1 MADAIDKAVRAQGG
15 GVVKP
20 HQVKAMILAARRA
33 YKAQSELG
41 LVDDGVDFD
50 AWRKAT
56 LHDVTGGD
64 APESFR
70 TVTQRDYAAVMEYF
84 GKLGGDDGS
93 GLHSLA
99 LTPPARK
106 TTDSLSQLAFTPPAQ
121 KATPSLSQQ
130 ALTPPAQRATTPPS
144 RQTRSA
150 DAQRRALWAL
160 NLVEG
165 EVAEA
170 FTPDGAGESGRG
182 AARKYA
188 DALFWKIHRTERSLA
203 TPRQI
208 WAVIFTLRKRANS
221 KRTTARLDAGE
232 SGRPDAGN
240 GRAGAQ
246 PSQRRARKGLGARG
260 AAGVPLS
267 PPDGSERFPA
277 FSRGL

>member
-84 GKLGGDDGS
+84 GKLGGEER
-93 GLHSLA
+93 A
-99 LTPPARK
+99 EARRSDTIK
-106 TTDSLSQLAFTPPAQ
+106 TS
-121 KATPSLSQQ
+121 
-130 ALTPPAQRATTPPS
+130 
-144 RQTRSA
+144 

-208 WAVIFTLRKRANS
+208 WAVIFTLRKRAKS
-221 KRTTARLDAGE
+221 KRTTARPDAGE
-232 SGRPDAGN
+232 SSRPE
-240 GRAGAQ
+240 
-246 PSQRRARKGLGARG
+246 RRARKGLGARG
-260 AAGVPLS
+260 AAGAPLS

>member
-84 GKLGGDDGS
+84 GKLAGDRR
-93 GLHSLA
+93 A
-99 LTPPARK
+99 EARRSD
-106 TTDSLSQLAFTPPAQ
+106 TAR
-121 KATPSLSQQ
+121 
-130 ALTPPAQRATTPPS
+130 RADD
-144 RQTRSA
+144 RE
-150 DAQRRALWAL
+150 RALWAL
-160 NLVEG
+160 NLEEG
-165 EVAEA
+165 EVAGA
-170 FTPDGAGESGRG
+170 FGGRG
-182 AARKYA
+182 EARKYA

-208 WAVIFTLRKRANS
+208 WAVIFTLRKRARS
-221 KRTTARLDAGE
+221 KLKGSEVEKLKSSKTF
-232 SGRPDAGN
+232 
-240 GRAGAQ
+240 Q
-246 PSQRRARKGLGARG
+246 PFNHSTLNPQTRARKGLGARG

-267 PPDGSERFPA
+267 PPDGSECFPA

>member
-84 GKLGGDDGS
+84 ARLAGDRTSDFGHRTS
-93 GLHSLA
+93 EM
-99 LTPPARK
+99 TR
-106 TTDSLSQLAFTPPAQ
+106 DDE
-121 KATPSLSQQ
+121 
-130 ALTPPAQRATTPPS
+130 RA
-144 RQTRSA
+144 
-150 DAQRRALWAL
+150 RALWAL

-170 FTPDGAGESGRG
+170 FTPGGAGESGRG

-188 DALFWKIHRTERSLA
+188 DALLWKIHRTERSLA

-208 WAVIFTLRKRANS
+208 WAVIFTLRKRA
-221 KRTTARLDAGE
+221 KARRSDGAKAP
-232 SGRPDAGN
+232 RPDT
-240 GRAGAQ
+240 
-246 PSQRRARKGLGARG
+246 RARKGLGARG

>member
-84 GKLGGDDGS
+84 GKLGVEDGS

-99 LTPPARK
+99 LTPPAQKATASPSR
-106 TTDSLSQLAFTPPAQ
+106 QAITPPAQ
-121 KATPSLSQQ
+121 KATASPSQ
-130 ALTPPAQRATTPPS
+130 
-144 RQTRSA
+144 QTRSA

-165 EVAEA
+165 EVAG
-170 FTPDGAGESGRG
+170 TLGGRG
-182 AARKYA
+182 GARRYA

-221 KRTTARLDAGE
+221 KRTTARPDAGE
-232 SGRPDAGN
+232 SGRPDAGY

-260 AAGVPLS
+260 AEGVPLS

>member
-1 MADAIDKAVRAQGG
+1 MARLRQDYGAASAIDKAVRAQGG

-70 TVTQRDYAAVMEYF
+70 TVTQRDYAAVLAYF
-84 GKLGGDDGS
+84 GELAGEVPSAECEVLGAGCKVQG
-93 GLHSLA
+93 
-99 LTPPARK
+99 ARCGARAPS
-106 TTDSLSQLAFTPPAQ
+106 T
-121 KATPSLSQQ
+121 KAPSTKHL
-130 ALTPPAQRATTPPS
+130 RA
-144 RQTRSA
+144 A
-150 DAQRRALWAL
+150 DERERALWAL
-160 NLVEG
+160 NLEEG
-165 EVAEA
+165 EVAGA
-170 FTPDGAGESGRG
+170 FGGRG
-182 AARKYA
+182 EARKYA
-188 DALFWKIHRTERSLA
+188 DALLWKIHKTERSLA

-208 WAVIFTLRKRANS
+208 WAVIFTLRNRAAS
-221 KRTTARLDAGE
+221 RRRKAA
-232 SGRPDAGN
+232 PDRQA
-240 GRAGAQ
+240 
-246 PSQRRARKGLGARG
+246 SRRARKGLGARG